1 MNNNNINDD
10 DVNEGD
16 HEDSDSDVVEA
27 PALVYSSKSSAEKV
41 TLMNQWLS
49 RFWPQLTQVS
59 PLGPLE
65 PKCNPWFN
73 GNMI

>member
-10 DVNEGD
+10 GVNDGD

-41 TLMNQWLS
+41 TLMNQGFGLS
-49 RFWPQLTQVS
+49 
-59 PLGPLE
+59 
-65 PKCNPWFN
+65 
-73 GNMI
+73 